1 MSALVRKRTNYCNA
15 AIVRYVP
22 IATDAPQHDP
32 HKQKDRQRQDRGR
45 DASYLAPP
53 AQNRTGPIRAYGFH
67 LGYLT
72 ANRTFGQG

>member
-1 MSALVRKRTNYCNA
+1 MSSPLDLLNKIIGAVIAYRPKNKTKKARKARKVA
-15 AIVRYVP
+15 HRKK
-22 IATDAPQHDP
+22 IA
-32 HKQKDRQRQDRGR
+32 RGR

-72 ANRTFGQG
+72 ANRTSGQG

>member
-1 MSALVRKRTNYCNA
+1 MALRVIRGT
-15 AIVRYVP
+15 AIFW
-22 IATDAPQHDP
+22 TQLDE
-32 HKQKDRQRQDRGR
+32 DRGR

-72 ANRTFGQG
+72 ANRTSGQAPILLLS